1 LLREE
6 LSDSQTMMAFVE
18 VEQRGW
24 ETELEEIVQ
33 DDEPPEDETNSDPIE
48 IQSETVSQVEGKIC
62 FLFTV
67 A

>member
-1 LLREE
+1 
-6 LSDSQTMMAFVE
+6 MMAFVE

-33 DDEPPEDETNSDPIE
+33 DDGPPEDETNSDPIE
-48 IQSETVSQVEGKIC
+48 IQSETVSQAEGKMC
-62 FLFTV
+62 FLFAV